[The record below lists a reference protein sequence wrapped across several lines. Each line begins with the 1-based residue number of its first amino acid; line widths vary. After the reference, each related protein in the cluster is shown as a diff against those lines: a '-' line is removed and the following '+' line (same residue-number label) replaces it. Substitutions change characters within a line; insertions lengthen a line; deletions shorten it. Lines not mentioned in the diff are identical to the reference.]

1 MKFPAMPVWSG
12 AGRQGTGPMRLRV
25 RMCLRSNGFSV
36 LEITICLILVA
47 LLAVI
52 AIPNVLKA
60 RAKSQIRDA
69 EVEVAMI
76 ATAIQRLAWD
86 TGNWPGGV
94 NRGEIQNPELW
105 DLTTA
110 AAGLLSC
117 DTSKFKN
124 WKGPYIREIPLDPW
138 GKRYFFDPDYTLP
151 DHRTLPV
158 VGSFGPNRVGPNVY
172 DNDNIIV
179 VLQTKF

>member
-1 MKFPAMPVWSG
+1 MSVWRRWHLT
-12 AGRQGTGPMRLRV
+12 APYRLNVIAERNAKK
-25 RMCLRSNGFSV
+25 RGFSI
-36 LEITICLILVA
+36 LEVCICLILVA
-47 LLAVI
+47 ILAAI
-52 AIPNVLKA
+52 AVPNVLKA

-76 ATAIQRLAWD
+76 AAAVQRLAWD

-94 NRGEIQNPELW
+94 NRGAIQNPELW
-105 DLTTA
+105 DLTTP

-117 DTSKFKN
+117 DPAKFPN
-124 WKGPYIREIPLDPW
+124 WKGPYIREIKKDPW
-138 GKRYFFDPDYTLP
+138 GKAYFFDPDYTTP
-151 DHRTLPV
+151 DRRTLPV

-172 DNDNIIV
+172 DSDNIIV